1 MSKDSQVV
9 SKVPNFQRLVG
20 ESDQAFRERLDE
32 RVAYVAG
39 HAKLQADAYDVEKSF
54 YPVSI
59 RWDSWVKPFEE
70 KLQGIFYLDSDAK
83 TIQAL
88 CQSEAE
94 HPVVVYL
101 GFDNGSV
108 PIKYMKPHILNADET
123 AEVKENFKINS
134 KGIRFTKIGLNL
146 VDVEHPLRHYDDEQL
161 WKKLQGII
169 KGSEMNEAT
178 DACRTYLSSP
188 TLQHYRTDV
197 LDRLVAIRQEET
209 SQRLERPFYL
219 VIIMLGTGVLGGLF
233 MLLGMWVAALFADGK
248 AEWTAMHWF
257 PVGLGVFLG
266 VYTVYLKFGKT
277 SYIKDFIKEDVINL
291 INKK

>member
-1 MSKDSQVV
+1 VNKETPVV
-9 SKVPNFQRLVG
+9 SKIPNFQRMAG
-20 ESDQAFRERLDE
+20 ESDQAFRDRLDG

-39 HAKLQADAYDVEKSF
+39 HAKLQADVYDVEKNF
-54 YPVSI
+54 YPISI
-59 RWDSWVKPFEE
+59 RWDTWVKPFEE

-88 CQSEAE
+88 CQSGAE

-108 PIKYMKPHILNADET
+108 LIKYMKTHILNAEET

-134 KGIRFTKIGLNL
+134 KGIRFTKIGLNI

-161 WKKLQGII
+161 WKKLHDVI
-169 KGSEMNEAT
+169 KDSDMNEAT
-178 DACRTYLSSP
+178 EACRSYLSSP
-188 TLQHYRTDV
+188 TLQHYRADV
-197 LDRLVAIRQEET
+197 LERLVAIRQEET
-209 SQRLERPFYL
+209 SQRLERPIYL
-219 VIIMLGTGVLGGLF
+219 LIIMLGTGVLGGVF
-233 MLLGMWVAALFADGK
+233 ILLGMWVAALFAQGK
-248 AEWTAMHWF
+248 AEWTVMHWF

-277 SYIKDFIKEDVINL
+277 SYIKDFIKEDVIKTL
-291 INKK
+291 IKK

>member
-1 MSKDSQVV
+1 MNKESSPIV
-9 SKVPNFQRLVG
+9 SKVPNFQRIAG
-20 ESDQAFRERLDE
+20 ESDQAFRDRLDG

-39 HAKLQADAYDVEKSF
+39 HAKLQADIYDVEKSF
-54 YPVSI
+54 YPVLI
-59 RWDSWVKPFEE
+59 RWETWVKPFEE
-70 KLQGIFYLDSDAK
+70 KLQGIFYLESDAK

-88 CQSEAE
+88 CQSGAE

-108 PIKYMKPHILNADET
+108 PIKYMKTHILNADET

-134 KGIRFTKIGLNL
+134 KGIRFTKIGLNV

-161 WKKLQGII
+161 WKKLQGTINNSSI
-169 KGSEMNEAT
+169 NEAT
-178 DACRTYLSSP
+178 EACRTYLSSP
-188 TLQHYRTDV
+188 TLQHYRTDA
-197 LDRLVAIRQEET
+197 LERLVAIRQEET

-219 VIIMLGTGVLGGLF
+219 LIIMVASGVLGGLF
-233 MLLGMWVAALFADGK
+233 ILLGMWVAALFAQGK
-248 AEWTAMHWF
+248 AEWTTMHWF

-277 SYIKDFIKEDVINL
+277 SYLKDFIKEDVINL
-291 INKK
+291 IKK